1 MFGVLDTPPLCC
13 RVPNTGDMPC
23 VSILTLS
30 GAGSSQ
36 GGNGLHFDTNVWV
49 EIVEPPEGTIDRCS
63 DQGPLESCFLD
74 IGPLDPQHEGDHHN
88 PVLQAC
94 EEAQDSSWHRQQLMR
109 AALVCLG
116 AFDLCHS
123 RSVGAAAEC
132 DTL

>member
-36 GGNGLHFDTNVWV
+36 GGNGLNFDTNVWV

-63 DQGPLESCFLD
+63 DQGELARSRRG
-74 IGPLDPQHEGDHHN
+74 IGPFDPQHEGDHCN
-88 PVLQAC
+88 PVLQQAC
-94 EEAQDSSWHRQQLMR
+94 EEAPDYSWHWQLMR
-109 AALVCLG
+109 LWFV
-116 AFDLCHS
+116 
-123 RSVGAAAEC
+123 
-132 DTL
+132 

>member
-1 MFGVLDTPPLCC
+1 
-13 RVPNTGDMPC
+13 MPC

-63 DQGPLESCFLD
+63 DQGTLARSRHG
-74 IGPLDPQHEGDHHN
+74 IGPFDPQHEGDHYN

-94 EEAQDSSWHRQQLMR
+94 EEAQDSSSWHRHVMR
-109 AALVCLG
+109 LWFV
-116 AFDLCHS
+116 
-123 RSVGAAAEC
+123 
-132 DTL
+132 